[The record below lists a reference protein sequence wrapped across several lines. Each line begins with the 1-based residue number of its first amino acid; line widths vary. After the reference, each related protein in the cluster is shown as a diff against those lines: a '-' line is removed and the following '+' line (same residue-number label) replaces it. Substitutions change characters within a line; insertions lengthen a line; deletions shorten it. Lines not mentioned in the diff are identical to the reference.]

1 MSEGS
6 RFLEAVKGLAGK
18 KVRFYTGGGD
28 RGYVQGP
35 VKRVDGD
42 LIYIEKEGEIRG
54 TLNTLTIHASAVR
67 YYEIDV
73 LVDDK

>member
-1 MSEGS
+1 MS
-6 RFLEAVKGLAGK
+6 RFFESMAHLAEK
-18 KVRFYTGGGD
+18 KVRFYLGGGD

-35 VKRVDGD
+35 VVKVDGD

-54 TLNTLTIHASAVR
+54 TMHTITVNATFVR

-73 LVDDK
+73 LTRST

>member
-1 MSEGS
+1 MSEGNEFQQAL
-6 RFLEAVKGLAGK
+6 RALAGK

-28 RGYVQGP
+28 RGYIQGP

-42 LIYIEKEGEIRG
+42 LIYIEKQGEIRG
-54 TLNTLTIHASAVR
+54 TLNTLTVHASAVR

-73 LVDDK
+73 LVESA